1 MRIMSKIIRI
11 LVARVYPRQIAFEF
25 PIEVLA
31 ERRRNLPALPAGYE
45 VRQPPDPGDE
55 ATIAALLQQ
64 ESGFG
69 DWTIARVRHE
79 ILGSLAHPLAATLI
93 LHNGTPAACGFATDA
108 STRRKQIARGMYLY
122 VAPAY
127 RARTQVATYITYSTL
142 GHCVDAG
149 YQEVVAFTDPE
160 RLSALLLYLSTGARP
175 LHDTISSLWQWRRIQ
190 RRLAPA
196 LRRVAR
202 SRASR
207 PNPRPLGPS

>member
-1 MRIMSKIIRI
+1 MCRRGTPCWVRRTSSAAWRSTPPSPARAMTTLSRPARRSTWTAAPSRSPAGRRTAVCTGPSPPLPIGARGWGAGFPRATACDRRRRHLARGSMRIMSKIIRI

-79 ILGSLAHPLAATLI
+79 ILGSLAH
-93 LHNGTPAACGFATDA
+93 
-108 STRRKQIARGMYLY
+108 
-122 VAPAY
+122 
-127 RARTQVATYITYSTL
+127 
-142 GHCVDAG
+142 
-149 YQEVVAFTDPE
+149 
-160 RLSALLLYLSTGARP
+160 
-175 LHDTISSLWQWRRIQ
+175 
-190 RRLAPA
+190 
-196 LRRVAR
+196 
-202 SRASR
+202 
-207 PNPRPLGPS
+207 